1 MGKTQPLYPKLI
13 IFFFL
18 NQGDEL
24 ESLDVEGD
32 PTYVYCL
39 RFCPEE
45 LSRHLLALANED
57 GRVSI
62 VDTSE
67 KSCVKTEFGAHQ
79 NAIFD
84 LAWMPGSEQKVS
96 RTGLKLTI
104 VISRKLNFVR
114 NCKRT

>member
-1 MGKTQPLYPKLI
+1 M
-13 IFFFL
+13 
-18 NQGDEL
+18 
-24 ESLDVEGD
+24 EGD